1 VKKSTWIIV
10 GIMVLA
16 LWWYIKQSQSTSAAG
31 TTGGPSGLSIL
42 EAGGNLGNL

>member
-16 LWWYIKQSQSTSAAG
+16 LWWYIKQSQSSTAAG
-31 TTGGPSGLSIL
+31 TTGGLSPF
-42 EAGGNLGNL
+42 EQMMSGGNLGNL